1 MNQGREILNTLYKFT
16 LIGKKNGEKSI
27 FTYVHHVSIE
37 LIEKNLHVR
46 APLLFKPALLK
57 GQL

>member
-1 MNQGREILNTLYKFT
+1 M
-16 LIGKKNGEKSI
+16 GKKTI
-27 FTYVHHVSIE
+27 FTDVHHVSIE
-37 LIEKNLHVR
+37 LIEKNLHVC